1 MKYLSAGPILET
13 ASSIHLGVGSAAE
26 GGKSTFDSWKAE
38 QNNKQT
44 M

>member
-13 ASSIHLGVGSAAE
+13 ASSTRHSIESAGE
-26 GGKSTFDSWKAE
+26 VKSTFDSWKSE
-38 QNNKQT
+38 QNNKQN

>member
-13 ASSIHLGVGSAAE
+13 ASSTRRSIESAGE
-26 GGKSTFDSWKAE
+26 IKSTFENWKAE
-38 QNNKQT
+38 QNNKQN